1 MSYKMPDLALST
13 ALKTEQY
20 IYNTPLFAKY
30 HVQGYWSSNQFYVY
44 SAIHDQTILSE
55 LKSALW

>member
-1 MSYKMPDLALST
+1 MPDLALST